1 MKKIIFLFTLAFL
14 VSSAKQ
20 NSQTEEIRSDILVS
34 VINLEAGIE
43 LRCKT
48 EQGFSCSNYSIDFD
62 IKTQNNE
69 IFIQFN
75 KLNIPDMGTTS
86 FGPAKCTI
94 GIGKLANGEYPVTFV
109 LNKKKTKGKLIIGS
123 DVELT
128 LDSGSNV
135 KLN

>member
-1 MKKIIFLFTLAFL
+1 MKKIIFLFTLTFL
-14 VSSAKQ
+14 ISSAKQ
-20 NSQTEEIRSDILVS
+20 NSQSEEIRSDILVS
-34 VINLEAGIE
+34 VINLDEGIE

-48 EQGFSCSNYSIDFD
+48 EQSFSCSNYSIDFD
-62 IKTQNNE
+62 VKTQNNE

-109 LNKKKTKGKLIIGS
+109 LNKKKTKGKLVVGTS
-123 DVELT
+123 ATLT
-128 LDSGSNV
+128 IDAVSNV